1 MNAGKSTALLQSNYN
16 YNERGM
22 ETLLFVPKVYA
33 DANSSKIKS
42 RIGLDAD
49 AYSFDQAFNFRG
61 YLDGELA
68 KKLAAYLWMKPNF

>member
-49 AYSFDQAFNFRG
+49 AYSFDQAFNFQR
-61 YLDGELA
+61 LPRWRIS
-68 KKLAAYLWMKPNF
+68 KKTSCIFVG